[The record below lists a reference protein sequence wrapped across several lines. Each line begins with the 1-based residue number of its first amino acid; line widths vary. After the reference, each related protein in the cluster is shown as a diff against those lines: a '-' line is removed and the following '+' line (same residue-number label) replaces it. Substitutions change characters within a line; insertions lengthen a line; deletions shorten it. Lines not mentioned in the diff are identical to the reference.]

1 MRRDRPIE
9 VSRSVACA
17 QSSARNLQGRDLW
30 PNVVHAGGGKRRRAS
45 RASAVF
51 PRFLCTAPSLPCASL
66 THGFEVPLEPE
77 RSELRIGRASP
88 PLVDVQL
95 PLASISGLHALL
107 TRDEHSLKV
116 TDQGSKNGMGYAHGW
131 SPGGYVR
138 STSLLVNT
146 GDRFALGSVGLLAL
160 DAQTHQLVQPLAA
173 YCGPGAHDEVDDALE
188 TVIRGHMLIA
198 CGSRADELHELAR
211 MLHDHSVRRDFPF
224 TKVDAIPGS
233 DEAIDELC
241 TRAGCGTIFSRSDQA
256 VPCAASVCTQSVFA
270 ALPSMDHRGRADHR
284 PGGHMPWGCAS

>member
-1 MRRDRPIE
+1 M
-9 VSRSVACA
+9 
-17 QSSARNLQGRDLW
+17 
-30 PNVVHAGGGKRRRAS
+30 
-45 RASAVF
+45 

-241 TRAGCGTIFSRSDQA
+241 TRAGCGTIFLDLTKPFPVPLRFARNLFSQHFHLWTIVVAPTIDQVGTCLGGARHEPRPAGFHICELGFSRRQWHQQMK
-256 VPCAASVCTQSVFA
+256 SVSFTK
-270 ALPSMDHRGRADHR
+270 L
-284 PGGHMPWGCAS
+284 

>member
-1 MRRDRPIE
+1 MHGPI
-9 VSRSVACA
+9 
-17 QSSARNLQGRDLW
+17 
-30 PNVVHAGGGKRRRAS
+30 
-45 RASAVF
+45 
-51 PRFLCTAPSLPCASL
+51 TALRVL
-66 THGFEVPLEPE
+66 THGFEVPLDPE

-107 TRDEHSLKV
+107 TRDDHSLKV
-116 TDQGSKNGMGYAHGW
+116 TDQGSKNGIGYAHGW

-146 GDRFALGSVGLLAL
+146 GDRFALGGVGLLAL
-160 DAQTHQLVQPLAA
+160 DAQTHQIVQPLAA

-188 TVIRGHMLIA
+188 AVIRGHMLIV
-198 CGSRADELHELAR
+198 CGSRADELHELSR

-224 TKVDAIPGS
+224 TKLDAIPDS

-241 TRAGCGTIFSRSDQA
+241 TRAGCGTIFLDLTKPFPVPLRFARNLFSQHFHLWTIVVAPTLDQA
-256 VPCAASVCTQSVFA
+256 VTCLGNACNEPRLVGFHICELGFSRHQWHQRMRSVSFTK
-270 ALPSMDHRGRADHR
+270 L
-284 PGGHMPWGCAS
+284 